1 MVNDSLYILLFEGT
15 PQSLIYHLPFTIHHP
30 YLYSIMSNLLKRN
43 IMYLPLQILQQL
55 LRPFGSR
62 IRDKDLAEVVFGH
75 HLDQTLDATVV
86 KFIEDVVEE

>member
-1 MVNDSLYILLFEGT
+1 
-15 PQSLIYHLPFTIHHP
+15 
-30 YLYSIMSNLLKRN
+30 
-43 IMYLPLQILQQL
+43 MYLPLQILQQL